1 MDQQQWQEF
10 LAGEGAIWE
19 GADTQ
24 SPCAHFPETEAE
36 LHLIDLSPLGA
47 VSVAGPDSQKFLQGQ
62 LTCDLVTLPDN
73 HSTLGS
79 HCNPKG
85 RMISAFS
92 ALKLSQG
99 EFIFRLPRD
108 LTNIAR
114 EALAKYAVFFKT
126 ELTDIG
132 GTNTGEKHRWLG
144 LQGKNAAERAAQIL
158 GLNSLT
164 AGELRPFDLNGER
177 AIAQALNEQQ
187 VAILVPNEQ
196 AQNLWRQ
203 LDAEADAASYDRWQQ
218 LQIAAGIPQLHAA
231 TSEMFI
237 PQMANLHLLGGVS
250 FKKGCYTGQEIVAR
264 MQFRGSAKKRMY
276 HARCNSGEIPA
287 PGLEIYGEGEQSIG
301 NLVEAC
307 RGEKGIE
314 LLAVLT
320 IAKVAADEEL
330 KLADGRKLELLELP
344 YDADADPLA

>member
-24 SPCAHFPETEAE
+24 CPSAHFPETEAR
-36 LHLIDLSPLGA
+36 LHLVDLSPLGA
-47 VSVAGPDSQKFLQGQ
+47 VAISGPDSQKFLQGQ
-62 LTCDLVTLPDN
+62 LTCDLVALPDN

-92 ALKLSQG
+92 ALKLSHD

-108 LTNIAR
+108 LATVAR

-126 ELTDIG
+126 ALTDL
-132 GTNTGEKHRWLG
+132 GEEFRWLG
-144 LQGKNAAERAAQIL
+144 LQGKDAGERAAQLL
-158 GLNSLT
+158 GLESLA

-177 AIAQALNEQQ
+177 AIAQALNDRQ
-187 VAILVPNEQ
+187 VAILVPNGQ
-196 AQNLWRQ
+196 AKFLWQQ

-276 HARCNSGEIPA
+276 RARCTSGEFPA

-307 RGEKGIE
+307 RGGKGIE

-320 IAKVAADEEL
+320 IARVAAGEEL
-330 KLADGRKLELLELP
+330 RLADGRALEILELP